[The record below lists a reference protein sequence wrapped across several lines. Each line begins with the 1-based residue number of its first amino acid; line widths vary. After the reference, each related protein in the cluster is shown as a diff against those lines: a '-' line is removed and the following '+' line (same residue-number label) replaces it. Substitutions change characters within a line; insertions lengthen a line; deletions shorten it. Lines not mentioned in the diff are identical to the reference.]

1 MSALLLLLLL
11 GQAREPEEKVRV
23 IVIPRDGPPM
33 PAPVFDAGAPAPP
46 VIIEQV
52 PPPQPVQ
59 PAQPAPVPVPQPP
72 QPQPVQPAPPI
83 QQAPPPGP
91 LQPIQPVPP
100 PPQQQ
105 QYEPQQQ
112 PYGPPQP
119 QQPGPPPQYVGPPPP
134 GPQQPPVLEG
144 VDAGTPG
151 GLAVR
156 VGIESGFTSW
166 PSGNPQDL
174 YFDLRPLLSVQSGD
188 IFALDIAPMFHL
200 LLLDDAPNDRD
211 SAYGGLLRRNDW
223 DEPSDFGQ
231 IIRSLRI
238 GKLDGPVWLRA
249 GAVQLKTLGLGHL
262 INRYSNQDNPEYHPA
277 SGSGGL
283 RIGAVRAEFFASDI
297 FGARIFSGLA
307 GVEFGR
313 ILSSDPDWYDRLW
326 LTAEVAHDVGR
337 ANGITPSVTLLHT
350 DASVLVYRSKLA
362 RVQIFAGLGGRILQN
377 ANWGAVGGLSTDVE
391 VNTLQLAGKL
401 EIRKQAGGF
410 RQGFFGPQYEISR
423 FVGTGFSGLP
433 ISEEI
438 LPDSYS
444 VYGEVRGGIRGFIVA
459 EGAIEHFAFGRTDV
473 DLSVNAEMFSS
484 HFVTSARFTAIG
496 VGTPLSRYFL
506 YCDARFRI
514 FKSFYALASGGTLFF
529 PQPLGTLTR
538 GVFISAGAGVDFE
551 TIL

>member
-11 GQAREPEEKVRV
+11 GQAPEPEEKIRV

-33 PAPVFDAGAPAPP
+33 LAPAVDAGAPAPP

-52 PPPQPVQ
+52 PPPPQQQPV
-59 PAQPAPVPVPQPP
+59 
-72 QPQPVQPAPPI
+72 QPVQPAPQPQPPPVQPAPPV
-83 QQAPPPGP
+83 QQAPPP
-91 LQPIQPVPP
+91 QPIQPVPP

-105 QYEPQQQ
+105 QQPYEPQQQ
-112 PYGPPQP
+112 PYGPPP
-119 QQPGPPPQYVGPPPP
+119 QQQPAPPQYVGPPPP
-134 GPQQPPVLEG
+134 GPQPLPVVEA
-144 VDAGTPG
+144 VDAGVPG

-156 VGIESGFTSW
+156 VGIESGLTSW

-188 IFALDIAPMFHL
+188 LFSLDVAPMFHL
-200 LLLDDAPNDRD
+200 LLLDDAPNDRN

-231 IIRSLRI
+231 IIRNLRV
-238 GKLDGPVWLRA
+238 GKLDGPVWVRA
-249 GAVQLKTLGLGHL
+249 GAVQLETLGLGHL

-277 SGSGGL
+277 AGSGGL

-313 ILSSDPDWYDRLW
+313 ILSNDPGWYDRLW
-326 LTAEVAHDVGR
+326 LTAEIAHDVGR
-337 ANGITPSVTLLHT
+337 ASGITPSVTLLHT
-350 DASVLVYRSKLA
+350 DASVMVYRSKQA
-362 RVQIFAGLGGRILQN
+362 RVQLFAGIGGRILQN
-377 ANWGAVGGLSTDVE
+377 TGWGAVGGLSTDIE
-391 VNTLQLAGKL
+391 VNTLQLGAKI
-401 EIRKQAGGF
+401 EVRKQTSGF

-433 ISEEI
+433 IGEEV

-444 VYGEVRGGIRGFIVA
+444 VYGEVRAGIRGFLVTEA
-459 EGAIEHFAFGRTDV
+459 AIEHFAWGRTDL
-473 DLSVNAEMFSS
+473 DMSINAEMFSS
-484 HFVTSARFTAIG
+484 HFVTSARFTAVG
-496 VGTPLSRYFL
+496 LGTPLSRYFV

-514 FKSFYALASGGTLFF
+514 FKSFYVLGSGGTLLF

-538 GVFISAGAGVDFE
+538 GVFISAGVGVDFE